1 MSPWDTG
8 ICVCTRPDLQPLA
21 AEDGTAV
28 LVAVTSGAGPHFVL
42 LPIAVPQTHTQLQT
56 TP

>member
-28 LVAVTSGAGPHFVL
+28 PVAVTSGPGPHFVL
-42 LPIAVPQTHTQLQT
+42 LPIAVPQTHTRLQT